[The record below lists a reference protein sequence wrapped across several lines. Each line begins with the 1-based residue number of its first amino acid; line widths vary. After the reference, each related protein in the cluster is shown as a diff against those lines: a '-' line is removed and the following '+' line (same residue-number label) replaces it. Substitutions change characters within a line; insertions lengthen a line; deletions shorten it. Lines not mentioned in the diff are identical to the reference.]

1 MRILVAASC
10 VLCARPVIVGS
21 AWLHVEAAF
30 GTGKSRVM
38 SQHTLA
44 GLAVPW
50 RGIGYGV
57 NSSLADNM
65 VVLFGGG
72 QVGGVW

>member
-1 MRILVAASC
+1 MRILVAALF
-10 VLCARPVIVGS
+10 VPCARPVIGGS
-21 AWLHVEAAF
+21 AWLNVEAAF

-44 GLAVPW
+44 GLAGPW
-50 RGIGYGV
+50 RGSGYGV
-57 NSSLADNM
+57 NLSLADNM

-72 QVGGVW
+72 QVGDVW